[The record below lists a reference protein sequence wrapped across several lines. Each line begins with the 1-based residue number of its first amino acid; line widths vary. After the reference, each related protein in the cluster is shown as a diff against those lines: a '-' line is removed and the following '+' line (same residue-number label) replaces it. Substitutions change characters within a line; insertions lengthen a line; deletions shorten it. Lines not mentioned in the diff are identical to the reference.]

1 MSRIDGS
8 RWETST
14 DRTVEISVVQGDKEM
29 AKDNSGGIGIEEG
42 DVKSD
47 LLGDG
52 VSLGNQRVAISV
64 EGR

>member
-1 MSRIDGS
+1 
-8 RWETST
+8 
-14 DRTVEISVVQGDKEM
+14 M

-52 VSLGNQRVAISV
+52 VSLGN
-64 EGR
+64 